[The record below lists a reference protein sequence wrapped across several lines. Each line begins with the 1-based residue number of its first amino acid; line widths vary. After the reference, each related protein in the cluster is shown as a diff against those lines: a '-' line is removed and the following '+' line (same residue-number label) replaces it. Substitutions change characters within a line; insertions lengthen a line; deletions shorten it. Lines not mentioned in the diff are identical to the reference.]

1 VEEVFVTRERG
12 VLELGV
18 NWPGGGETLRV
29 TEEHPLWVEGE
40 GWVEAGKLRSG
51 DHIALAD
58 AGGWATVQSLRGPP
72 GKETVYNFVVATTH
86 TYFVGSGGT
95 WVHNGGPCS
104 RPEFVET
111 IGDPV
116 YSSMSPGS
124 LSGRQLKS
132 EYSSSK
138 IDRYRSKMKNGKF
151 DWIRSPI
158 DVAIVENRVII
169 LDGHHRAR
177 AAGAALAQGVK
188 SLEKIP
194 VRIWT
199 VSEETATRLAEQ
211 ASEAMISFGK

>member
-1 VEEVFVTRERG
+1 
-12 VLELGV
+12 
-18 NWPGGGETLRV
+18 
-29 TEEHPLWVEGE
+29 
-40 GWVEAGKLRSG
+40 
-51 DHIALAD
+51 
-58 AGGWATVQSLRGPP
+58 
-72 GKETVYNFVVATTH
+72 
-86 TYFVGSGGT
+86 
-95 WVHNGGPCS
+95 
-104 RPEFVET
+104 
-111 IGDPV
+111 
-116 YSSMSPGS
+116 MSPGS